1 MTELLNIKASEFSLT
16 VEKVEELKKPF
27 TPLANQYKEYIP
39 DIEKVLAE
47 KTIDESLV
55 KKAKRLKLDIAGI
68 RTATWKVKTV
78 EKAWVLQVWNAIQKC
93 HNIIVDVIVEQEE
106 KLNKIVKHFE
116 NIEIERKKML
126 RIERINL
133 LKDYEVENLE
143 ELNLWDMEESVFDS
157 FKTWCIKSFEDKKA
171 LEKKQEEDKKAKE
184 EADKL
189 EQEKIR
195 KENEKLKAEADIREK
210 ELEKERKAK
219 EKLEKAN
226 EVLVEKEVKKVFTP
240 SETTVKVEKVDK
252 YKEWLKEN
260 EWNYDKII
268 KEEWRVI
275 LYKKVSEFII

>member
-27 TPLANQYKEYIP
+27 APLADQYKEYIP

-55 KKAKRLKLDIAGI
+55 KKAKRLKLDIAKI

-78 EKAWVLQVWNAIQKC
+78 EKEWVLQVWNAIQKC
-93 HNIIVDVIVEQEE
+93 HNIIVDVIVDQEE

-171 LEKKQEEDKKAKE
+171 LEKKQDEDRKAKE
-184 EADKL
+184 EADRL
-189 EQEKIR
+189 EQDRIK
-195 KENEKLKAEADIREK
+195 KENEKLKEEADIREK
-210 ELEKERKAK
+210 ELEAERKAK

-226 EVLVEKEVKKVFTP
+226 EVLVEKEVKKVFSP
-240 SETTVKVEKVDK
+240 SKTTVKEEKVDK

-268 KEEWRVI
+268 KEEWKVI